1 MLRLILPAACLAL
14 LALPGCGD
22 GRPKRVP
29 VSGRVLIDDK
39 PLTYGFIRLTPSGA
53 RPATATLDAEGRFTL
68 TTFEPDD
75 GVVLGTHPVSVLA
88 AEPLSGSTQRWHA
101 PKKYANPRTSGLSVT
116 IDGPNDDLVI
126 RLTWASGKPFVER
139 VTAGE

>member
-1 MLRLILPAACLAL
+1 MGASAICLAI
-14 LALPGCGD
+14 AILPGCDG

-39 PLTYGFIRLTPSGA
+39 PLAYGFIRLTPMGA

-68 TTFEPDD
+68 TTFEPGD
-75 GVVLGTHPVSVLA
+75 GVVPGAHPVSVLA

-101 PKKYANPRTSGLSVT
+101 PKKYANPRTSGLSAT

-126 RLTWASGKPFVER
+126 RLTWAGGKSFVER